1 MFHNSLIINGKK
13 YPKIFCDIPKNAYL
27 CVLKLKKMNDI
38 ITQELKK
45 RGLKKI
51 PYQVDYLTNPIYISP
66 KEVVVLAAGTSAG
79 KTKTTILKLELFYK
93 VKSNKNKITLIVP
106 ASKTI
111 LRDNFEDDLDI
122 MNEQHKLSFDYRVV
136 KDKKEIES
144 ALRDKIQVIIC
155 LPQTLIKNHKLLPN
169 LEMFVLDEAH
179 QWYFKK
185 TIQNILK
192 HTKPKQTSL
201 LTGTPSRFI
210 ERGGFLFKFVPV
222 MELFELGLVS
232 NVKMEVVSSSYDFKR
247 TDWLGTFGSLREGKT
262 NSKKQAEDALLS
274 VCNEMIKKLKNPIKG
289 LHSINNITSN
299 GVGKLFN
306 SLNKTIIYTHSRKQA
321 TNFYNTLNTNK
332 DLSGKVLLSH
342 SENDKNSEEFKKF
355 QKNPEYLILIAVDRG
370 RLGFNMPELFNIVD
384 FTMTQSLDMLL
395 QMYGRLLRKSDV
407 NPNKTKIYFKVS
419 TKNTA
424 DYFVD
429 LMTAMLCLTN
439 LEWYSKYN
447 GKNMGGIRIP
457 KVLNGRRT
465 NTKSNTSSGGST
477 TTNRRTRPYISIEQ
491 LGIPL
496 DLNFFKQ
503 DIFHSSNSLFDTV
516 AWTTLDDVRKE
527 FLGLKIDNE
536 KINYV
541 NLFKNEKISTARDWE
556 SKYKALSDK
565 NNVRYSSSPW
575 TKFNQSAQEFFDECF
590 PENTF
595 YNDKQGYINLIKKEN
610 FKGNKD
616 WLDNYKELSQRDS
629 KVYHSLPWNL
639 YNQTVGQFFDECYP
653 DRVPYNNKKGYFNLL
668 KSENITTSHQWINK
682 YKELKERDN
691 INYQAGPWKIFKQSI
706 PDFFNECFL
715 VRNGAYSKPEYFNL
729 LKKENI
735 TSSKKWAKKR
745 LELKQRDSKDYLCH
759 PWKIFKQTNIQFFD
773 ECFPNRN
780 KK

>member
-1 MFHNSLIINGKK
+1 
-13 YPKIFCDIPKNAYL
+13 
-27 CVLKLKKMNDI
+27 MNDI

-51 PYQVDYLTNPIYISP
+51 PYQVDYLTNPIYTSP

-144 ALRDKIQVIIC
+144 ALKDMVQVIIC

-169 LEMFVLDEAH
+169 LEIFVLDEAH

-192 HTKPKQTSL
+192 HTKPKQTLL

-247 TDWLGTFGSLREGKT
+247 TDWFGTFGHLKEGKT
-262 NSKKQAEDALLS
+262 NSKQQAEDALLS
-274 VCNEMIKKLKNPIKG
+274 VCNEMIKKLKNPIKK

-355 QKNPEYLILIAVDRG
+355 QINPEYLILIAVDRG

-407 NPNKTKIYFKVS
+407 NPNKTKIYFKVA

-527 FLGLKIDNE
+527 FFNIINRKEKGYWEIEENVISEAIKLDENGERVYKKVSDFQKNCVKGYSNALEMGILYTKCNFEQTRINKTVEEVKNELKKIGKITKTQLRKLHPNLYSSAGNYELLDDYYSEVADVRLYQPKKELEKLIKSGKPYKKCAEELGLTPAVFKTQCNHYGIYKTRNAQEIGNIQGKPILCFDYLTKKFLQEYPSQNAACRDLGLSGGIKKSLDNE
-536 KINYV
+536 GYGIGGGSGLGVTPKY
-541 NLFKNEKISTARDWE
+541 FF
-556 SKYKALSDK
+556 KYK
-565 NNVRYSSSPW
+565 
-575 TKFNQSAQEFFDECF
+575 
-590 PENTF
+590 
-595 YNDKQGYINLIKKEN
+595 
-610 FKGNKD
+610 
-616 WLDNYKELSQRDS
+616 
-629 KVYHSLPWNL
+629 
-639 YNQTVGQFFDECYP
+639 
-653 DRVPYNNKKGYFNLL
+653 
-668 KSENITTSHQWINK
+668 
-682 YKELKERDN
+682 
-691 INYQAGPWKIFKQSI
+691 
-706 PDFFNECFL
+706 
-715 VRNGAYSKPEYFNL
+715 
-729 LKKENI
+729 
-735 TSSKKWAKKR
+735 
-745 LELKQRDSKDYLCH
+745 
-759 PWKIFKQTNIQFFD
+759 
-773 ECFPNRN
+773 
-780 KK
+780 

>member
-1 MFHNSLIINGKK
+1 LIINGKK
-13 YPKIFCDIPKNAYL
+13 YSKIFCDIPNNHYL
-27 CVLKLKKMNDI
+27 CILKLKKMNDI

-144 ALRDKIQVIIC
+144 ALKDKIQVIIC

-192 HTKPKQTSL
+192 HTKPKQTLL

-247 TDWLGTFGSLREGKT
+247 TDWFGTFGHLKEGKT
-262 NSKKQAEDALLS
+262 NSKQQAEDALLS
-274 VCNEMIKKLKNPIKG
+274 VCNEMVKKLKNPIKG

-355 QKNPEYLILIAVDRG
+355 QKNPEYIILIAVDRG

-407 NPNKTKIYFKVS
+407 NPNKTKIYFKVA

-465 NTKSNTSSGGST
+465 NNKSNTSSGSST
-477 TTNRRTRPYISIEQ
+477 TNNRRTRPYISIEQ

-503 DIFHSSNSLFDTV
+503 DIFHSSNSLFNTV
-516 AWTTLDDVRKE
+516 AWTTLSDVRNE
-527 FLGLKIDNE
+527 FLDVSYTNWNEDIAKDFIEKNKINELSELRNIKSGFGLSYWLRENNLTEKFFGESKIKPWTDKTAKDFIKNCKAKKISDLRNHEKGSGLINWIINNDLTFTYFPESKDVEWTE
-536 KINYV
+536 KIAKDFIKKNKPSNFTHLSKMGSMGLSLHRWIY
-541 NLFKNEKISTARDWE
+541 LFGGGRKKYFTTDEKIF
-556 SKYKALSDK
+556 
-565 NNVRYSSSPW
+565 W
-575 TKFNQSAQEFFDECF
+575 TDEIANKF
-590 PENTF
+590 
-595 YNDKQGYINLIKKEN
+595 IKKHN
-610 FKGNKD
+610 INTHADCRKIKG
-616 WLDNYKELSQRDS
+616 LTGLSVWIT
-629 KVYHSLPWNL
+629 K
-639 YNQTVGQFFDECYP
+639 
-653 DRVPYNNKKGYFNLL
+653 NKKNHLFI
-668 KSENITTSHQWINK
+668 K
-682 YKELKERDN
+682 
-691 INYQAGPWKIFKQSI
+691 
-706 PDFFNECFL
+706 
-715 VRNGAYSKPEYFNL
+715 
-729 LKKENI
+729 
-735 TSSKKWAKKR
+735 
-745 LELKQRDSKDYLCH
+745 
-759 PWKIFKQTNIQFFD
+759 
-773 ECFPNRN
+773 
-780 KK
+780 

>member
-1 MFHNSLIINGKK
+1 MEYHKK
-13 YPKIFCDIPKNAYL
+13 LYL
-27 CVLKLKKMNDI
+27 WGVKTNNMKETLHK
-38 ITQELKK
+38 ELKK
-45 RGLKKI
+45 RELKEI
-51 PYQVDYLTNPIYISP
+51 PYQVDYLTNPAYITP
-66 KEVVVLAAGTSAG
+66 KEIVVLAAGTSAG

-93 VKSNKNKITLIVP
+93 IKTNKNKLTLIVP

-111 LRDNFEDDLDI
+111 LRDNFENDLDV
-122 MNEQHKLSFDYRVV
+122 MDEQHKLSFNYRVV
-136 KDKKEIES
+136 KDKREIES
-144 ALRDKIQVIIC
+144 ALKDKVQVIVC

-169 LEMFVLDEAH
+169 LEMFILDEAH

-185 TIQNILK
+185 TIQNIIK
-192 HTKPKQTSL
+192 HTNPNQTLL

-247 TDWLGTFGSLREGKT
+247 TDWFGAFGHLKEGKT

-289 LHSINNITSN
+289 LHTINNITSN

-332 DLSGKVLLSH
+332 DLNGKVLLSH
-342 SENDKNSEEFKKF
+342 SENDKNSEEFEKF
-355 QKNPEYLILIAVDRG
+355 QKNPEYLILVAVDRG

-407 NPNKTKIYFKVS
+407 SPNKTKTYFKVA

-465 NTKSNTSSGGST
+465 NTKSNTNGGSSNT
-477 TTNRRTRPYISIEQ
+477 SSRRTRPYVSIEE

-516 AWTTLDDVRKE
+516 AWTTLSDVRNE
-527 FLGLKIDNE
+527 FLGVSYTNWNE
-536 KINYV
+536 ETAKDFIE
-541 NLFKNEKISTARDWE
+541 KNEI
-556 SKYKALSDK
+556 KALSELRNIKSGFGLSHWLRENDLTEKFFGESKIKIWTDK
-565 NNVRYSSSPW
+565 TAKDFIKKCKAKKLTDLRDYEKGSGLINWIISNNLTFEY
-575 TKFNQSAQEFFDECF
+575 F
-590 PENTF
+590 PET
-595 YNDKQGYINLIKKEN
+595 KQIEWTEKTAQDFIKKHKPNN
-610 FKGNKD
+610 FSDLRNLGSDGLSLQRWIYLKDGGRKKYFSTDEKTIWTDKLAESFIKKHKPRVATDLKKIKGGSGLLS
-616 WLDNYKELSQRDS
+616 WLGK
-629 KVYHSLPWNL
+629 
-639 YNQTVGQFFDECYP
+639 
-653 DRVPYNNKKGYFNLL
+653 NKK
-668 KSENITTSHQWINK
+668 TT
-682 YKELKERDN
+682 
-691 INYQAGPWKIFKQSI
+691 IF
-706 PDFFNECFL
+706 
-715 VRNGAYSKPEYFNL
+715 
-729 LKKENI
+729 
-735 TSSKKWAKKR
+735 
-745 LELKQRDSKDYLCH
+745 
-759 PWKIFKQTNIQFFD
+759 
-773 ECFPNRN
+773 FPKN
-780 KK
+780 KKHETNRR

>member
-1 MFHNSLIINGKK
+1 
-13 YPKIFCDIPKNAYL
+13 
-27 CVLKLKKMNDI
+27 MNE
-38 ITQELKK
+38 TLHKELKK
-45 RGLKKI
+45 WGLKEI
-51 PYQVDYLTNPIYISP
+51 PYQVDYLTNPAYITP
-66 KEVVVLAAGTSAG
+66 KEIVVLAAGTSAG

-93 VKSNKNKITLIVP
+93 IKTNKNKLTLIVP

-111 LRDNFEDDLDI
+111 LRDNFENDLDN
-122 MNEQHKLSFDYRVV
+122 MNEQYKLSFDYRVV
-136 KDKKEIES
+136 KDKKEIEN
-144 ALRDKIQVIIC
+144 ALKDKVQVIIC

-192 HTKPKQTSL
+192 HTKPKQTLL

-210 ERGGFLFKFVPV
+210 EKGGFLFKFVPV

-247 TDWLGTFGSLREGKT
+247 TDWLGTFGPLREGKT

-355 QKNPEYLILIAVDRG
+355 QINPEYFILIAVDRG

-407 NPNKTKIYFKVS
+407 NPNKTKIYFKVA

-465 NTKSNTSSGGST
+465 NTKSNTTSGGST

-527 FLGLKIDNE
+527 FFNIINRKEKGYWEIEENVISEAIKLDENGERVYKKVSDFQKNCVKGYSNALEMGILYTKCNFEQTRINKTVEEVKNELKKIGKITKTQLRKLHPKLYSSAGNYDLLIDYYSEVADVRLYQPKKVLEKLIKSGKTYKKCAEELGLTPAVFKTQCNHYGIYKKRDAIEIGNIQGTPILCYNYSTKKFLKEYPSQNAAAKDLGLSGTASIKKSLDNE
-536 KINYV
+536 GHGVGGGSGIGVIPKY
-541 NLFKNEKISTARDWE
+541 FF
-556 SKYKALSDK
+556 KYKS
-565 NNVRYSSSPW
+565 
-575 TKFNQSAQEFFDECF
+575 
-590 PENTF
+590 
-595 YNDKQGYINLIKKEN
+595 
-610 FKGNKD
+610 
-616 WLDNYKELSQRDS
+616 
-629 KVYHSLPWNL
+629 
-639 YNQTVGQFFDECYP
+639 
-653 DRVPYNNKKGYFNLL
+653 
-668 KSENITTSHQWINK
+668 
-682 YKELKERDN
+682 
-691 INYQAGPWKIFKQSI
+691 
-706 PDFFNECFL
+706 
-715 VRNGAYSKPEYFNL
+715 
-729 LKKENI
+729 
-735 TSSKKWAKKR
+735 
-745 LELKQRDSKDYLCH
+745 
-759 PWKIFKQTNIQFFD
+759 
-773 ECFPNRN
+773 NR
-780 KK
+780 